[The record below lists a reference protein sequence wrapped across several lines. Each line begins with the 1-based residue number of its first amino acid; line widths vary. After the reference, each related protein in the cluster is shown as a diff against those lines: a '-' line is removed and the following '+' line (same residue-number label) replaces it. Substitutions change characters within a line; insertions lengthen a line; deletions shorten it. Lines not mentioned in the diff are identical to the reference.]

1 MKRFISVSA
10 LAFST
15 LMLSACSILPEPE
28 QLHVYRLPST
38 LSSTSSA
45 ATRSPMTLQ
54 INRPN
59 SNQILDSSRIVV
71 LPDGNQVSTYQG
83 VRWSD
88 RAPSILRDRLID
100 GFVNANRFAAVSSD
114 DNHLHTD
121 LQLVS
126 SLRAFQSE
134 YQNGA
139 PQVQIQLD
147 AQLVGSQQQIIAS
160 KRFSISQAAADAS
173 VDNVVAAFGNAAD
186 ALSAQVLEWTVSQ
199 SSRAVKQP

>member
-1 MKRFISVSA
+1 MSRFISISA

-38 LSSTSSA
+38 VPSA
-45 ATRSPMTLQ
+45 AASASRSPMTLQ

-88 RAPSILRDRLID
+88 RAPTVLRDRLID

-114 DNHLHTD
+114 DNHLQTD

-134 YQNGA
+134 YRNGA

-147 AQLVGSQQQIIAS
+147 AQLVNSHQQIIAS
-160 KRFSISQAAADAS
+160 RRFNVSQGATDTAI
-173 VDNVVAAFGNAAD
+173 DNVVAAFGSAAD
-186 ALSAQVLEWTVSQ
+186 SLSTQVIEWTVRQ
-199 SSRAVKQP
+199 SKTASKQP

>member
-1 MKRFISVSA
+1 MSRFISVSA
-10 LAFST
+10 LFFSA

-28 QLHVYRLPST
+28 QLHVYRLPSAAP
-38 LSSTSSA
+38 STSSSA
-45 ATRSPMTLQ
+45 NSSPMTLQ
-54 INRPN
+54 INRPS

-71 LPDGNQVSTYQG
+71 LPDGNQISTYQG

-88 RAPSILRDRLID
+88 RAPTILRDRLID

-114 DNHLHTD
+114 DNHLQTD

-134 YQNGA
+134 YRNGA

-147 AQLVGSQQQIIAS
+147 AQLVGSRQQIIAS
-160 KRFSISQAAADAS
+160 KRFSVSQAATDTS
-173 VDNVVAAFGNAAD
+173 VGNVVEAFGSAAD
-186 ALSAQVLEWTVSQ
+186 SLSSQIVEWTVSQ
-199 SSRAVKQP
+199 SNNAPEQP

>member
-1 MKRFISVSA
+1 MSRFISVSA
-10 LAFST
+10 VIFSA

-28 QLHVYRLPST
+28 QLHVYRLPSAEP
-38 LSSTSSA
+38 SIGSSA
-45 ATRSPMTLQ
+45 ASSATTLQ
-54 INRPN
+54 VNRPN

-71 LPDGNQVSTYQG
+71 LPDGNQISTYQG

-88 RAPSILRDRLID
+88 RAPTILRDRLID

-114 DNHLHTD
+114 DNHLQTD

-134 YQNGA
+134 YRNGA

-147 AQLVGSQQQIIAS
+147 AQLVDSRQQIVAS
-160 KRFSISQAAADAS
+160 KRFSVSQAATNAS
-173 VDNVVAAFGNAAD
+173 VGKVVEAFGGAAD
-186 ALSAQVLEWTVSQ
+186 SLSSQIIEWTVSQ
-199 SSRAVKQP
+199 SNKAPKQP